1 MRSAGSKPWLA
12 KTRIGDHGMRYEE
25 IPTGTSRVSRHLT
38 ATVEWS
44 ADVIRIA
51 LAGEMELTAEAEMA
65 ILVDAVVTTS
75 GATALHVDA
84 TRITFFGSSGLRS
97 LILARQSALDQGLR
111 FTVDVPASG
120 PVARV
125 VDLFEL
131 RPWLVDGRSDDPSMV
146 STGAV
151 GGG

>member
-1 MRSAGSKPWLA
+1 
-12 KTRIGDHGMRYEE
+12 MRYEA
-25 IPTGTSRVSRHLT
+25 ILPTSAAGVSTHLT

-44 ADVIRIA
+44 ADIICIT

-84 TRITFFGSSGLRS
+84 TRITFFGSSGLRG
-97 LILARQSALDQGLR
+97 LILARQSALKQGLQ
-111 FTVDVPASG
+111 FTLDIPETG

-125 VDLFEL
+125 VDLFGL
-131 RPWLVDGRSDDPSMV
+131 RSWLIDGRSEDPVDGQLS
-146 STGAV
+146 AV
-151 GGG
+151 GG